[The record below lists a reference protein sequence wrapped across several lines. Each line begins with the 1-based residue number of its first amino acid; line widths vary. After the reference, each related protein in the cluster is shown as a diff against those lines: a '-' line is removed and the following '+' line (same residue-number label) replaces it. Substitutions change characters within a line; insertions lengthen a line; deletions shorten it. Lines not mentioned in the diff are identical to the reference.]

1 MGKGKRGR
9 IRRKGSGLCHLSL
22 CHTPLPN
29 SDPATTALEQFLT
42 CQALA
47 IPKVFLHPLPLLWGI
62 PAYHWVWKAPALPS
76 SLSITSCEGH
86 IPYHL
91 VYDRYPI
98 ILLDSILLFSLL
110 VYQSYSVQ
118 ISLCVYM
125 YNVIFS
131 IDNTVCKEDHWFFT
145 TVVQHTA
152 QCLAQ
157 YMVGAQ

>member
-29 SDPATTALEQFLT
+29 CDSATTALEQLLT

-62 PAYHWVWKAPALPS
+62 PAYLESSCSSFKSQHNILWRTYSLPP
-76 SLSITSCEGH
+76 SIWQVPHYSPWQH
-86 IPYHL
+86 P
-91 VYDRYPI
+91 PFFI
-98 ILLDSILLFSLL
+98 IG
-110 VYQSYSVQ
+110 YQSYSVQ

-152 QCLAQ
+152 QSLAQ